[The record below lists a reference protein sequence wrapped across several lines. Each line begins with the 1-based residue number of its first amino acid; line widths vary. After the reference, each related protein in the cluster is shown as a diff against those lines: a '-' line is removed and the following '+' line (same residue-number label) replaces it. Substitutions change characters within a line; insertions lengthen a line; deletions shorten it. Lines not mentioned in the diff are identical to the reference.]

1 MTTSKQ
7 IWGAKP
13 EGNQTSLRFCC
24 PHCSEWVRN
33 TEFEAHIKLA
43 HPEILA
49 PQLKPSRPA
58 IH

>member
-1 MTTSKQ
+1 MTASKQ
-7 IWGAKP
+7 LWGTKLD
-13 EGNQTSLRFCC
+13 NDQINLRFCC

-33 TEFEAHIKLA
+33 TEFEAHIQLT

-49 PQLKPSRPA
+49 PQLKPSRPQ